1 MRFLEVIWCSPAP
14 GMPSAPSPGPSQRPA
29 LSQRGPHQP
38 RNFNFP
44 QRSFGITNP
53 STRSFSSKWFD
64 RWSWLH
70 YSEEDDKAFCWVCM
84 KARRDN
90 LLTNPKADLAFTQTG
105 YKNWKNATTKEGF
118 PAHEA
123 SHSHQEAVE
132 RVVTIKTKTRDVGET
147 LSAGHKEEKKIN
159 RRIFL
164 KILENIRFLA
174 RQGLALRGRDDDHNS
189 NFMQLY
195 HLRAIDNPELE
206 TWLKKKVSYTG
217 AKVQNEILQTMALQV
232 LQEVASSV
240 QNSDFFLFW
249 LMKPQTLQ
257 TRNNL
262 LFASGGLM
270 TSLRPMKNF

>member
-1 MRFLEVIWCSPAP
+1 
-14 GMPSAPSPGPSQRPA
+14 
-29 LSQRGPHQP
+29 
-38 RNFNFP
+38 
-44 QRSFGITNP
+44 
-53 STRSFSSKWFD
+53 
-64 RWSWLH
+64 
-70 YSEEDDKAFCWVCM
+70 M

-206 TWLKKKVSYTG
+206 TWLKKRFLIQ
-217 AKVQNEILQTMALQV
+217 VQKYKTRFCKPWPFKFSKKSPPQFKIQT
-232 LQEVASSV
+232 
-240 QNSDFFLFW
+240 FFCF
-249 LMKPQTLQ
+249 
-257 TRNNL
+257 
-262 LFASGGLM
+262 G
-270 TSLRPMKNF
+270 